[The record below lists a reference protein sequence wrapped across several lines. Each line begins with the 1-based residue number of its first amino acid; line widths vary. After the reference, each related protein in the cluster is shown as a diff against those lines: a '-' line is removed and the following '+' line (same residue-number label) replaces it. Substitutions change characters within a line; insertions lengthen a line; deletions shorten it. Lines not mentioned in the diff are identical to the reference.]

1 MIRSSRLGAFVAL
14 LLFSIGSGVISS
26 CGYVRYLIP
35 LNPTASMETPPPTH
49 AGWNALLKQ
58 YVNDQGLVNYR
69 ALRADSSTLNGYL
82 KDLEA
87 HMPSK
92 IWTDNDRLAYWIN
105 AYNAYTV
112 QLIIRGYP
120 VKSIKDLGGDKI
132 FVNTPWD
139 KHFIHLGSEA
149 YSLNDIEHRI
159 IRKQFPDNRIHLAL
173 VCAAVS
179 CPRLRNEAYTG
190 ANLNAQLDDQG
201 RDFLNNPAKNKL
213 TPADKPQVSSIF
225 NFYPKDFSKNGSKSV
240 QEFINRYGTTKIKPD
255 APLSYLAY
263 NWSLN
268 EQ

>member
-1 MIRSSRLGAFVAL
+1 MSRSSRLFSLVAL
-14 LLFSIGSGVISS
+14 LLLGSGVFCG
-26 CGYVRYLIP
+26 CGYIRYLIP
-35 LNPTASMETPPPTH
+35 LNPTAATATTPPTH
-49 AGWNALLKQ
+49 AGWNTIVKQ
-58 YVNDQGLVNYR
+58 YVNERGLVNYK
-69 ALRADSSTLNGYL
+69 ALRTDSLALNAYL
-82 KDLEA
+82 QELA
-87 HMPSK
+87 MHMPSEK
-92 IWTDNDRLAYWIN
+92 WTDNDRLAYWLN

-112 QLIIRGYP
+112 QLIVRSYP

-139 KHFIHLGSEA
+139 KHFIHFGNEA

-159 IRKQFPDNRIHLAL
+159 IRKQFADNRIHLAL

-190 ANLNAQLDDQG
+190 PNLNAQLDDQG

-225 NFYPKDFSKNGSKSV
+225 NFYPKDFTKNGSKSV
-240 QEFINRYGTTKIKPD
+240 QEFVNRYATTKISPD
-255 APLSYLAY
+255 ATLGYLTY
-263 NWSLN
+263 NWALN

>member
-1 MIRSSRLGAFVAL
+1 MFRSFRSFSFVAL
-14 LLFSIGSGVISS
+14 LLLGGSSFSG
-26 CGYVRYLIP
+26 CGYIRYLIP
-35 LNPTASMETPPPTH
+35 LNPTSATATTPPTH
-49 AGWNALLKQ
+49 AGWNTILQK
-58 YVNDQGLVNYR
+58 YVNERGLVNYR
-69 ALRADSSTLNGYL
+69 ALRTDSLSLNTYL
-82 KDLEA
+82 QDLAA
-87 HMPSK
+87 HLPSK
-92 IWTDNDRLAYWIN
+92 SWTDNDRLAYWIN

-112 QLIIRGYP
+112 QLIIRNYP

-139 KHFIHLGSEA
+139 KHFIHLGKEA

-173 VCAAVS
+173 VCAAMS

-190 ANLNAQLDDQG
+190 SSLNAQLDAQG

-225 NFYPKDFSKNGSKSV
+225 NFYPKDFTKNGSKSV
-240 QEFINRYGTTKIKPD
+240 QEFINRYATTKINPD
-255 APLSYLAY
+255 APLTYLTY
-263 NWSLN
+263 NWALN